1 MIAFAPSAIGWAK
14 TALRTIAGPVL
25 AYPLQAALIVSLVA
39 CGWLWMGKRDA
50 LAERDKARAELIA
63 QAKAYKAAQQEA
75 ERKALAERAATE
87 TLSRKLA
94 HAADQNAADL
104 DAISRRALSLRAK
117 ADRCPSSGTVAAAVP
132 DDTEGPAGTD
142 TGGVYT
148 FTAAEA
154 DALRRHEVRSVT
166 CEGWARGLID
176 AGLAV
181 GE

>member
-1 MIAFAPSAIGWAK
+1 MIWLLNALGWAK
-14 TALRTIAGPVL
+14 TALRTLAGL
-25 AYPLQAALIVSLVA
+25 IRAYPLQAALIVSLVA
-39 CGWLWMGKRDA
+39 SVWLWMGKRDA
-50 LAERDKARAELIA
+50 LAERDKARAEVIA

-75 ERKALAERAATE
+75 ERKAIAARAATE

-117 ADRCPSSGTVAAAVP
+117 APACAPSGTVAAAVP
-132 DDTEGPAGTD
+132 DDTEGPAGDD

-154 DALRRHEVRSVT
+154 DALRQHEVRSVT

-176 AGLAV
+176 AGMAV